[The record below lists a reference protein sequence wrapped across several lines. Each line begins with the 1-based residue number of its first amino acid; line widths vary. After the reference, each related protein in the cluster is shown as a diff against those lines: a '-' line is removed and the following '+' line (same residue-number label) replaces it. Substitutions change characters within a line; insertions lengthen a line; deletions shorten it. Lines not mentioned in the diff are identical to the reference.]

1 MLKQFWNTNWLLHK
15 FIGLSLILMGLWG
28 FGSSL
33 FSKTYTIYLPI
44 KQTLRIQEPQTLLI
58 FTNAQLISNQT
69 VLEIKNPSIIQR
81 IFWPNQND
89 FEPLIWLVI
98 LITGIVIINVF
109 MQMGSQLVFDIKKII
124 WFRLLWGSYIICFLI
139 LHFSKYFIN
148 SYVQTLTNG
157 QIEFNK
163 YGSSHATNLVW
174 IGFLIGTLYRFYE
187 KGTELQK
194 SSR

>member
-1 MLKQFWNTNWLLHK
+1 MLKRFWNTNWLMHK
-15 FIGLSLILMGLWG
+15 FVGITFIVMGFWGL
-28 FGSSL
+28 GSSL
-33 FSKTYTIYLPI
+33 FSKSYTIDLPI
-44 KQTLRIQEPQTLLI
+44 KQTHPIQEPKTLLK
-58 FTNAQLISNQT
+58 FPNAQLIYNKT
-69 VLEIKNPSIIQR
+69 VLEIKNPSILQR

-98 LITGIVIINVF
+98 LITGIVTIKVF
-109 MQMGSQLVFDIKKII
+109 MQMGSRLEFDKKNLT
-124 WFRLLWGSYIICFLI
+124 WFRVLWGSYITCFFI

-163 YGSSHATNLVW
+163 YGSSNATNLVW
-174 IGFLIGTLYRFYE
+174 IGFLIGILYRFYE

-194 SSR
+194 SPQ